1 MGLRVLMV
9 VDDGAHGGTLTP
21 PQSKSG
27 KNIVFGKSQFSQFR
41 GRKVDSFDEDCAPDE
56 FTYYGNRDTG
66 SEFGSLS
73 SLDDDI
79 PKEVEKRLPPP
90 FSAGYDRVLMR
101 KRGACSPS
109 ATESPSVRLN
119 TQIATSVSRKLS
131 PDLETLTIDDR
142 IEMAEWALQVSRTG
156 VREKDNSWKS
166 TTVNRS
172 CDTADSLNASIGPHT
187 GDLFDSAESDDQVR
201 QGRPVPAPRVRKL
214 AVSGLPVS
222 APQIRRLAV
231 PESHRSAQKASESVG
246 RDNYRVVELQSIGRS
261 ESTRLSI
268 PDVTVRDYRTPDKCR
283 SHAKDNSRSRRDKVS
298 KRQRDHSSDDT
309 SVETRRS
316 HHRSKY
322 SEKRR
327 HRRNSSSS
335 PDDSLPARR
344 RRRGSVTFR
353 DDSRDQRIANRSHKD
368 SIKLERYD
376 GSTPF
381 EAFLVQFENCSEYN
395 CWDSDDKL
403 LQLKGALRGPAAQL
417 LLGGGSFTTFH
428 DLCRELR
435 QCFGTEGCENQ
446 FESQLKMRRRH
457 RGESLRGLYQD
468 VNRLVLQAYPGSQNK
483 LKDRLAVEAFIT
495 SLNDKDLELRVRD
508 RCPENLLECFRTAMT
523 MESNQLIVQG
533 NDNARE
539 KRRQM
544 ERTDVQARAIDSG
557 DSDLRETAEFLQS
570 SREYHNA
577 NTVTSDQRAVLEQ
590 YIKEL
595 EERLR
600 KYKEEQLAQSENSSK
615 SGPIRGSGTA
625 GQWNE
630 QSFSP

>member
-1 MGLRVLMV
+1 
-9 VDDGAHGGTLTP
+9 
-21 PQSKSG
+21 
-27 KNIVFGKSQFSQFR
+27 
-41 GRKVDSFDEDCAPDE
+41 
-56 FTYYGNRDTG
+56 
-66 SEFGSLS
+66 
-73 SLDDDI
+73 
-79 PKEVEKRLPPP
+79 
-90 FSAGYDRVLMR
+90 
-101 KRGACSPS
+101 
-109 ATESPSVRLN
+109 
-119 TQIATSVSRKLS
+119 
-131 PDLETLTIDDR
+131 
-142 IEMAEWALQVSRTG
+142 MAEWALQVTNTSTTDLKTS

-187 GDLFDSAESDDQVR
+187 GDLFNSGESDDQV
-201 QGRPVPAPRVRKL
+201 RPVPAPRVRKL
-214 AVSGLPVS
+214 AVSGLPVP
-222 APQIRRLAV
+222 APQIRRLAM
-231 PESHRSAQKASESVG
+231 PESHRSAPRVSESVG
-246 RDNYRVVELQSIGRS
+246 RDNYRLVELQSMGRS
-261 ESTRLSI
+261 ESTRSSI
-268 PDVTVRDYRTPDKCR
+268 PDVTVREYRTPDKFR

-298 KRQRDHSSDDT
+298 KRQRDLSSDN
-309 SVETRRS
+309 SSGEIRRS
-316 HHRSKY
+316 HHRSKH

-327 HRRNSSSS
+327 HRRDSSSS

-353 DDSRDQRIANRSHKD
+353 EDSRDRKIANRSHKD

-381 EAFLVQFENCSEYN
+381 ESFLVQFENCSEYN

-417 LLGGGSFTTFH
+417 LLNGGSFTTFH

-483 LKDRLAVEAFIT
+483 LRDRLAVEAFIT

-508 RCPENLLECFRTAMT
+508 RCPANLLECFRTAMM

-557 DSDLRETAEFLQS
+557 DSDLRETAELKR

-577 NTVTSDQRAVLEQ
+577 NTVTSDQRAVLDQ
-590 YIKEL
+590 YIKVL
-595 EERLR
+595 EERLQ
-600 KYKEEQLAQSENSSK
+600 KYKEKELAQSENLSK
-615 SGPIRGSGTA
+615 GGPIRGSGIA

-630 QSFSP
+630 QSFSPQSGRPRQPVVCFRCGRPGHVVESCRVGTRSTCYKCGQLGHLQSFCKSEKTSDGPPRH